1 MKIFLSY
8 INDSKTHLKEFEVA
22 EGSTVKDLLEHNEV
36 RHLIKQQNY
45 DYKIGVNGEI
55 LDGKFFPKPDKY
67 RLNEGERIEFY
78 MSLKVDPKENRKK
91 TINDGII

>member
-8 INDSKTHLKEFEVA
+8 INNSKTHLKEFEVA

-36 RHLIKQQNY
+36 MHLIKKQQNH

-67 RLNEGERIEFY
+67 RLNEGERVEFY
-78 MSLKVDPKENRKK
+78 RSLKVDPKENRKK
-91 TINDGII
+91 RSS

>member
-8 INDSKTHLKEFEVA
+8 INNSKTHFKEFEVA
-22 EGSTVKDLLEHNEV
+22 DGSTVQDLLEHNEV
-36 RHLIKQQNY
+36 RHLIKKQQNH

-67 RLNEGERIEFY
+67 RLNEGERVEFY
-78 MSLKVDPKENRKK
+78 RPLKVDPKENRKK
-91 TINDGII
+91 RS